1 MSKLKEVWTDG
12 LFVHM
17 LRSIRAMGRCRRVWM
32 IFSLYY
38 GVDLTR
44 GFMSVALVLLDAS
57 VQVTPHTQLDVRAAF
72 LTLCW

>member
-1 MSKLKEVWTDG
+1 
-12 LFVHM
+12 
-17 LRSIRAMGRCRRVWM
+17 M

-57 VQVTPHTQLDVRAAF
+57 VQVTQLCAVY
-72 LTLCW
+72 

>member
-1 MSKLKEVWTDG
+1 MGCWC
-12 LFVHM
+12 M

-57 VQVTPHTQLDVRAAF
+57 VQVTPHSHTARRVRSFLNALTVDAPDAAE
-72 LTLCW
+72 